1 MTEDRSDEQVG
12 RLAKQSALLLSSGV
26 VSYTGAFALSIV
38 LARALGASGFGAWA
52 VGFGLVKT
60 FSTLGLMGADWIILR
75 QGSYYEGVGDIPRLR
90 ETLHLSFRL
99 SGGVLLF
106 FGAAFGLGASF
117 IARTAFDD
125 PAFASVLSLAG
136 VMIPI
141 SGLGQLMLFGTQAFK
156 QQKDYALIRNIVQPL
171 LRLVC
176 VTAALLITRS
186 EVSAFTGLIAAESLL
201 LVLSLFALNR
211 RVPLLGPTE
220 PIERRKLTRFAIPVW
235 GTKIVDTTRGQ
246 LFPILLG
253 SVTSFSASGAYVAS
267 QRIAVAPTAIIAA
280 MNQVYK
286 PMGSD
291 LFLQGRQGELG
302 TLFKSIGKWSFAM
315 GFPLFCL
322 QVVFRDDILAL
333 FGESFEDAGTA
344 LMLLAIG
351 MLFSFGTGPVATTL
365 LMSGRG
371 KLALADHVL
380 VIATEVGLALLLIPP
395 FGLLGAA
402 TARMMGNVVNNGLR
416 LFQVWRIMGLHPYTL
431 DYWKPIV
438 AGAASTVLAWGV
450 VGVTGLPE
458 GLPSAVVAGVVVAAA
473 YVGCLILFGL
483 SEEDKHALTAIRNV
497 KRRPRPTK
505 TTPDVESPD
514 LI

>member
-1 MTEDRSDEQVG
+1 MTQDRSGEQVG

-52 VGFGLVKT
+52 VGFGLAKT

-75 QGSYYEGVGDIPRLR
+75 QGSYYEGIGDTPRLR
-90 ETLHLSFRL
+90 ATLRMSLRL
-99 SGGVLLF
+99 SGVVLMV
-106 FGAAFGLGASF
+106 FGAAFGLGSAL
-117 IARTAFDD
+117 IARSVFHD
-125 PAFASVLSLAG
+125 PDFASLLALVG

-171 LRLVC
+171 LRLAC
-176 VTAALLITRS
+176 VAAALLIVRS
-186 EVSAFTGLIAAESLL
+186 ELSAFAGLVAAESLL
-201 LVLSLFALNR
+201 LMLSLVALNR
-211 RVPLLGPTE
+211 RVSLRGPTE
-220 PIERRKLTRFAIPVW
+220 PIERRKLTRFAMPVW

-286 PMGSD
+286 PIGSD
-291 LFLQGRQGELG
+291 LFLQGRHNELG

-333 FGESFEDAGTA
+333 FGETFENAGPA

-371 KLALADHVL
+371 TIALVDHVL
-380 VIATEVGLALLLIPP
+380 VIATEVVLALVLIPP

-416 LFQVWRIMGLHPYTL
+416 LLQVWRILGLHPYSV

-438 AGAASTVLAWGV
+438 AGGASTALAWGV
-450 VGVTGLPE
+450 VGVAGLSD
-458 GLPSAVVAGVVVAAA
+458 GLQSAVGAGVVVAAA
-473 YVGCLILFGL
+473 YVGCLTLFGL
-483 SEEDKHALTAIRNV
+483 SDEDKNALSAIRKV
-497 KRRPRPTK
+497 KRRARASK
-505 TTPDVESPD
+505 STTDVETPD